1 MNKKLT
7 DSEIAELRGIGERHA
22 APDMLRR
29 HELVRDRKDG
39 DLMIPITQLPV
50 QPPAEPK
57 HIPLEV

>member
-29 HELVRDRKDG
+29 HELSIYVHCKSA
-39 DLMIPITQLPV
+39 
-50 QPPAEPK
+50 AEVARALLTPK
-57 HIPLEV
+57 PEAKPEEGR